1 MCLIILS
8 HPVVKMQ
15 FIPSVE
21 KFIRLLEREQSLLKA
36 TQSNTLIAK
45 IVPNQNGSLKIPPCH
60 PLPST
65 CSSKSS
71 SDKCCH
77 KNGMSRTIENGSV

>member
-45 IVPNQNGSLKIPPCH
+45 IVPDQHGPSEIPPGH
-60 PLPST
+60 PLPSA
-65 CSSKSS
+65 CLSKSS
-71 SDKCCH
+71 SDKLCH
-77 KNGMSRTIENGSV
+77 KNGMSTKDN